1 MHAKRRYPILLC
13 FLTLFFTAT
22 FVQAQEAGL
31 TVTAADELGIPPAM
45 RLPNL
50 TMQHQDLNRCSA
62 AALTIQ
68 LSYFNTGDY
77 QEIIHLLNP
86 YGGDVSVRVEE
97 MVRIAEYY
105 GLKALVR
112 RGGTI
117 DLLRQLVAA
126 GFPVL
131 LENAY
136 QDGEDAYRDWM
147 SHNRVLMGY
156 DDRLEQFYF
165 FDPLLGAGDDG
176 RGRAMDYANVDDLWR
191 QFNRDYVVIYR
202 EFDEGRLLDILG
214 EQYQPEFN
222 AQWTLVQAQ
231 FDIYGENADAFAYLN
246 RGWAQV
252 QLGQFTEAVEAFDTA
267 VEMGIPA
274 RMLWYEFGL
283 FEAYLAAGRY
293 DDVLAQGRLVLL
305 ATEGVEEIYYYMGR
319 AHAAKGETEQ
329 AIELYQSAI
338 LRNQY
343 FDEARDALT
352 ELQPDTEANG

>member
-1 MHAKRRYPILLC
+1 MHSKLRYPILFSVLI
-13 FLTLFFTAT
+13 LFFGIFSA
-22 FVQAQEAGL
+22 QAQESTIELSPAE
-31 TVTAADELGIPPAM
+31 TLGIPPAI

-97 MVRIAEYY
+97 MIRVAEYY

-117 DLLRQLVAA
+117 DLLRQVVAA

-156 DDRLEQFYF
+156 DDRLQQFYF

-176 RGRAMDYANVDDLWR
+176 RGRAMSYVDVDMLWR
-191 QFNRDYVVIYR
+191 QFNRDYVIVYR

-214 EQYQPEFN
+214 EQYQPDFN
-222 AQWTLVQAQ
+222 AQWSLVQAQ
-231 FDIYGENADAFAYLN
+231 FDIYGDTPDAFAYLN

-252 QLGQFTEAVEAFDTA
+252 ELGQYTEAVEAFDA
-267 VEMGIPA
+267 ALDIGIPA

-293 DDVLAQGRLVLL
+293 DDVLTQGRRVLL
-305 ATEGVEEIYYYMGR
+305 MTEGVEEIYYYMGR
-319 AHAAKGETEQ
+319 AHDAMGDTAQ
-329 AIELYQSAI
+329 AIEFYESAI
-338 LRNQY
+338 LRNRY
-343 FDEARDALT
+343 YTEAQEALAA
-352 ELQPDTEANG
+352 LQPETGANG